1 MVVPTRRST
10 SAPRAN
16 SVGLKPATLSHSP
29 VTDRAPESVTVQ
41 RDIPFR
47 KIDGETL
54 TLDLYDAAA
63 ASGPKPVAVLV
74 RGGAFTFGDKGEFAR
89 HALDLAADGFLVIE
103 PQYRLA
109 PEWTFPAALVDVKA
123 AIEWARTEGES
134 YGADTDRVVGVGHSA
149 GANLVVLAALTA
161 DEPGFEPELYPG
173 ASSALSAVVGYAG
186 IYDFHALDSATE
198 VGEGEGHRAY
208 LGGGPDDEPAAY
220 DLASPVGQV
229 NTDAPP
235 TLLLH
240 GTDDGTVPPS
250 QSELLADALGPMTDV
265 VHETVPSDHRFP
277 FHGAHYGDVYERTVE
292 FIRRIRLS
300 GPDEVDAA
308 NPVEGAGLPGGDL
321 PGPTDNIDDLGRGDI
336 RGPDRRD
343 GPGF

>member
-1 MVVPTRRST
+1 MI
-10 SAPRAN
+10 
-16 SVGLKPATLSHSP
+16 
-29 VTDRAPESVTVQ
+29 DRAPESVTVQ
-41 RDIPFR
+41 RDIPFHEV
-47 KIDGETL
+47 DGETL
-54 TLDLYDAAA
+54 TLDLYDSPA

-74 RGGAFTFGDKGEFAR
+74 RGGAFTVGDKGEFAR

-123 AIEWARTEGES
+123 AIEWARTEAEG
-134 YGADTDRVVGVGHSA
+134 YGAATDRIVGVGHSA
-149 GANLVVLAALTA
+149 GANLVLLAALTA

-173 ASSALSAVVGYAG
+173 ASSALSAAVGYAG
-186 IYDFHALDSATE
+186 VYDFHALDTATD
-198 VGEGEGHRAY
+198 VPAGEGHRAY

-229 NTDAPP
+229 NADAPP

-240 GTDDGTVPPS
+240 GTDDDIVPPT

-265 VHETVPSDHRFP
+265 VHETVPADHGFP
-277 FHGAHYGDVYERTVE
+277 FHGAQYDDVYERTVE
-292 FIRRIRLS
+292 FIRRVGTG
-300 GPDEVDAA
+300 GPDTG
-308 NPVEGAGLPGGDL
+308 GATDTEADTGLLGGDV
-321 PGPTDNIDDLGRGDI
+321 PGPADRIDDLGSGEI
-336 RGPDRRD
+336 RGSNRRD

>member
-1 MVVPTRRST
+1 M
-10 SAPRAN
+10 
-16 SVGLKPATLSHSP
+16 P
-29 VTDRAPESVTVQ
+29 VTERAPESVTVQ
-41 RDIPFR
+41 RDIPFHEV
-47 KIDGETL
+47 DGETL

-74 RGGAFTFGDKGEFAR
+74 RGGAFTSGDKGEFAR

-134 YGADTDRVVGVGHSA
+134 YGADTNRVVGVGHSA

-173 ASSALSAVVGYAG
+173 ASSALSAAVGYAG
-186 IYDFHALDSATE
+186 VYDFHALDTATD
-198 VGEGEGHRAY
+198 VPAGEGHRAY

-240 GTDDGTVPPS
+240 GSEDDVVPPS

-265 VHETVPSDHRFP
+265 VHETVPSDHGFP
-277 FHGAHYGDVYERTVE
+277 FHGAQYDDVYERTVE
-292 FIRRIRLS
+292 FIRRIGTDS
-300 GPDEVDAA
+300 PDTDGPR
-308 NPVEGAGLPGGDL
+308 GAGDDTGLPGGDL
-321 PGPTDNIDDLGRGDI
+321 SGPTDRISDLGSGDVH
-336 RGPDRRD
+336 GSDRRD

>member
-1 MVVPTRRST
+1 
-10 SAPRAN
+10 
-16 SVGLKPATLSHSP
+16 
-29 VTDRAPESVTVQ
+29 VTDPAPESVTVQ
-41 RDIPFR
+41 RDIPFHEV
-47 KIDGETL
+47 DGETL
-54 TLDLYDAAA
+54 TLDLYDSPA

-123 AIEWARTEGES
+123 AIEWARAEGES
-134 YGADTDRVVGVGHSA
+134 YGADTDRIVGVGHSA

-173 ASSALSAVVGYAG
+173 ASAHLSAAVGYAG
-186 IYDFHALDSATE
+186 VYDFHAIDTATDTE
-198 VGEGEGHRAY
+198 DGETHRAY

-220 DLASPVGQV
+220 ELASPVAQV
-229 NTDAPP
+229 DTDAPP

-240 GTDDGTVPPS
+240 GTEDGVVPPS

-265 VHETVPSDHRFP
+265 VHETVPADHGFP
-277 FHGAHYGDVYERTVE
+277 FHGAHYDDVYERTVE
-292 FIRRIRLS
+292 FLRGVGTAGADASDAADAAESAGLS
-300 GPDEVDAA
+300 G
-308 NPVEGAGLPGGDL
+308 GDR
-321 PGPTDNIDDLGRGDI
+321 PGPVDGIDRPGPLDDRGPN
-336 RGPDRRD
+336 GPDRSG

>member
-1 MVVPTRRST
+1 M
-10 SAPRAN
+10 
-16 SVGLKPATLSHSP
+16 
-29 VTDRAPESVTVQ
+29 TDPAPESVTVQ
-41 RDIPFR
+41 RDIPFQEA
-47 KIDGETL
+47 DGETL
-54 TLDLYDAAA
+54 TLDLYDSPAT
-63 ASGPKPVAVLV
+63 SGPKPVAVLV

-89 HALDLAADGFLVIE
+89 HALDLAADGFLVVE

-123 AIEWARTEGES
+123 AIEWARSEGEG
-134 YGADTDRVVGVGHSA
+134 YGAADRIVGVGHSA

-173 ASSALSAVVGYAG
+173 ASSRLSAAVGYAG
-186 IYDFHALDSATE
+186 VYDFRSLDAVTA
-198 VGEGEGHRAY
+198 EGEQFHRQY

-220 DLASPVGQV
+220 DLASPVAQV
-229 NTDAPP
+229 DTDAPP

-240 GTDDGTVPPS
+240 GSEDETVPPS

-265 VHETVPSDHRFP
+265 AHELVPADHGFP
-277 FHGAHYGDVYERTVE
+277 FHGAHYDDVYERTVE
-292 FIRRIRLS
+292 FLRQAVA
-300 GPDEVDAA
+300 GPDTADAPDPA
-308 NPVEGAGLPGGDL
+308 EETGVPGGDL
-321 PGPTDNIDDLGRGDI
+321 PDPTDRIDGPGPGGN

>member
-1 MVVPTRRST
+1 M
-10 SAPRAN
+10 SATAR
-16 SVGLKPATLSHSP
+16 LSP

-41 RDIPFR
+41 RDIPFHEV
-47 KIDGETL
+47 DGETL

-109 PEWTFPAALVDVKA
+109 PESTFPAALVDVKA

-134 YGADTDRVVGVGHSA
+134 YGADTSRIVGVGHSA

-173 ASSALSAVVGYAG
+173 ASSALSAAVGYAG
-186 IYDFHALDSATE
+186 VYDFHALDNATD
-198 VGEGEGHRAY
+198 VTEGEGHRAY

-240 GTDDGTVPPS
+240 GTDDDVVPPA

-265 VHETVPSDHRFP
+265 VHETVPSDHGFP
-277 FHGAHYGDVYERTVE
+277 FHGAQYDDVYERTVE
-292 FIRRIRLS
+292 FIRRVGTG
-300 GPDEVDAA
+300 GPDTGDATGTG
-308 NPVEGAGLPGGDL
+308 EDTGLPGGNL
-321 PGPTDNIDDLGRGDI
+321 PGPTDRIDDLGPADT

>member
-1 MVVPTRRST
+1 M
-10 SAPRAN
+10 
-16 SVGLKPATLSHSP
+16 
-29 VTDRAPESVTVQ
+29 TDPAPESVTVQ
-41 RDIPFR
+41 RDIPFQEV
-47 KIDGETL
+47 DGETL
-54 TLDLYDAAA
+54 TLDLYDSPA

-74 RGGAFTFGDKGEFAR
+74 RGGAFAFGDKGEFAR

-123 AIEWARTEGES
+123 AIEWVQAEGEG
-134 YGADTDRVVGVGHSA
+134 YAADTDRIVGVGHSA

-173 ASSALSAVVGYAG
+173 ASSRLSAAVGYAG
-186 IYDFHALDSATE
+186 VYDFRALDAE
-198 VGEGEGHRAY
+198 MGEGQRFHRQY

-220 DLASPVGQV
+220 DLASPVAQAD
-229 NTDAPP
+229 TDAPP

-240 GTDDGTVPPS
+240 GTEDETVPPS

-265 VHETVPSDHRFP
+265 AHESVSADHGFP
-277 FHGAHYGDVYERTVE
+277 FHGAHYDDVYERTVE
-292 FIRRIRLS
+292 FLRGAVA
-300 GPDEVDAA
+300 GPDAADAVDDTG
-308 NPVEGAGLPGGDL
+308 VPGGDL
-321 PGPTDNIDDLGRGDI
+321 PDPTDRIGDLGPAGGRGL
-336 RGPDRRD
+336 DRSD

>member
-1 MVVPTRRST
+1 M
-10 SAPRAN
+10 
-16 SVGLKPATLSHSP
+16 
-29 VTDRAPESVTVQ
+29 TDTAPESVTVQ
-41 RDIPFR
+41 RDIPFHEM
-47 KIDGETL
+47 DGVTL
-54 TLDLYDAAA
+54 TLDLYDSPA

-74 RGGAFTFGDKGEFAR
+74 RGGAFTSGDKGEFAR

-123 AIEWARTEGES
+123 AIEWARTEGEG
-134 YGADTDRVVGVGHSA
+134 YGADTDRIVGVGHSA

-173 ASSALSAVVGYAG
+173 ASSALSTAVGYAG
-186 IYDFHALDSATE
+186 VYDFHALDAATDVE
-198 VGEGEGHRAY
+198 AGEGYRAY

-240 GTDDGTVPPS
+240 GTADDVVPPA

-265 VHETVPSDHRFP
+265 VHETVPADHSFP
-277 FHGAHYGDVYERTVE
+277 FHGAHYDDVYERTVE
-292 FIRRIRLS
+292 FIRRVGVG
-300 GPDEVDAA
+300 GPDTGDAA
-308 NPVEGAGLPGGDL
+308 GAGERTGLPGGDL
-321 PGPTDNIDDLGRGDI
+321 PGPTDRTDDLGPGDI
-336 RGPDRRD
+336 RSPDRRD